1 MGRIMAGRIIPA
13 ILSGGSGSRLWPMS
27 RELFPKQLL
36 ELCSDKS
43 MLQETAA
50 RVAGGELFAP
60 PIVVCN
66 EEHRFV
72 IAEQLRQS
80 AIKPLAI
87 ILEPTARN
95 TAAAVAVAA
104 LTAAETDP
112 AARLLVL
119 PADHLIRDRA
129 AFLAAVAVADQAAA
143 AGLLCTFGITPTRP
157 ETGYGYIRVGAPVPV
172 VNAAPGAAPG
182 AALNAA
188 GARSV
193 AAFVEKPDAATAAQY
208 VKSGDYLW
216 NSGMFLFPVAELLA
230 EFERLA
236 PDVLDAARRAL
247 SAKAADLD
255 FLRLEKAAF
264 AAAPSISIDY
274 AVMEK
279 TDRAAVAPCDIGWTD
294 VGAWSALWEVGEQD
308 AAGNVAV
315 GDVMTVDVS
324 GSYVRSDHM
333 LTAVVGLSDVVVV
346 TTDDAVLVAARDA
359 AQDVKKVVE
368 RLKAEGR
375 KEPISHRKV
384 HRPWGSF
391 QGLHSGDRFQV
402 KMLTIAPG
410 AQLSLQ
416 RHHHRAEHWVVVN
429 GTALVTRGD
438 EKLHVYENQSVYIPI
453 GEVHRLENPGKVPLN
468 VIEVQSGSYLGED
481 DIVRLNDTYGRIPAQ
496 N

>member
-1 MGRIMAGRIIPA
+1 MAGRIIPA

-27 RELFPKQLL
+27 REMFPKQLL

-43 MLQETAA
+43 MLQETAT
-50 RVAGGELFAP
+50 RVTDAGLFAP

-72 IAEQLRQS
+72 IAEQLRQ
-80 AIKPLAI
+80 AGVKPTAI

-112 AARLLVL
+112 DARLLAL

-129 AFLAAVAVADQAAA
+129 AFLAAVAAADKAAA
-143 AGLLCTFGITPTRP
+143 AGRLCTFGVTPTRP
-157 ETGYGYIRVGAPVPV
+157 ETGYGYIRAGATIEE
-172 VNAAPGAAPG
+172 APGVRA
-182 AALNAA
+182 
-188 GARSV
+188 V
-193 AAFVEKPDAATAAQY
+193 AAFVEKPDAATAAEY
-208 VKSGDYLW
+208 VASGDYLW
-216 NSGMFLFPVAELLA
+216 NSGMFLFPVADLLA

-236 PDVLDAARRAL
+236 PEVLDAARRAL
-247 SAKAADLD
+247 AARAADLD
-255 FLRLEKAAF
+255 FLRLEKTAF

-294 VGAWSALWEVGEQD
+294 VGAWSALWEVGERD
-308 AAGNVAV
+308 DAGNVAV

-324 GSYVRSDHM
+324 GSYVRSDNM

-346 TTDDAVLVAARDA
+346 ATDDAVLVAARDA

-368 RLKAEGR
+368 RLKADGR

-391 QGLHSGDRFQV
+391 QALHAGERFQV

-416 RHHHRAEHWVVVN
+416 LHHHRAEHWVVVN
-429 GTALVTRGD
+429 GTALVTRG
-438 EKLHVYENQSVYIPI
+438 EEQLYVYENQSVYIPI
-453 GEVHRLENPGKVPLN
+453 GSVHRLENPGKVPLN

-481 DIVRLNDTYGRIPAQ
+481 DIVRLNDTYGRIPTA
-496 N
+496 